1 MILLKIDQLKP
12 GMILAESVYNQQEL
26 LLFEKGVSLTKKRI
40 WTLKTWG
47 IHQVRIKGGQKGHS
61 LTASDSKGKT
71 KERIEKELQEKFADV
86 LDEPV
91 MAAILKAASRQ
102 LQIDPNDPEDGNEPA
117 RTEPNH

>member
-1 MILLKIDQLKP
+1 MIFLSVDQLKP

-47 IHQVRIKGGQKGHS
+47 ISQVRIKGRPKGYS
-61 LTASDSKGKT
+61 LTANEPVGKT
-71 KERIEKELQEKFADV
+71 KENIEKALQEKFADV

-91 MAAILKAASRQ
+91 MAAIMKAANQ
-102 LQIDPNDPEDGNEPA
+102 ELQKESNDPEDGNEPA
-117 RTEPNH
+117 